1 MTIIEHK
8 ELKRAVSAKELY
20 KFLEI
25 DTHFKD
31 WIIRNIDYLDFQ
43 ENINYIV
50 FVENN
55 INPNPLGGR
64 PSKDYLMTIEM
75 AKEISMLQRTEKG
88 REARK
93 YFIECERQF

>member
-20 KFLEI
+20 KFL
-25 DTHFKD
+25 DVRTD
-31 WIIRNIDYLDFQ
+31 YATWIKRMIDYLDFQ

-50 FVENN
+50 SLKNEQ
-55 INPNPLGGR
+55 NPNSLGGR
-64 PSKDYLMTIEM
+64 PSKDYFLTIDA
-75 AKEISMLQRTEKG
+75 AKEISMLQRSKKG
-88 REARK
+88 KEARK